1 MKIVITGAT
10 GQLGRLVVE
19 RLLADAV
26 PAGDLIAT
34 GRDLARLEPLAAL
47 GVVTRRADFADQEEL
62 ETAFAG
68 ADRLLLVSTTTIDE
82 RFDNH
87 RRAIDAA
94 RAAGVSSI
102 VYVSQLNASSARMVL
117 AEAHA
122 RTEAYLRASGV
133 PFVILRNGW
142 YLENYTVQ
150 LPRIAEHGVLVGS
163 AGDARVSSGT
173 RRDYADAAAAVLLQ
187 DGHEG
192 STYDLGG
199 DAFSLADLATTIA
212 EELGKEI
219 AYLDLP
225 VDAFAAALTDAG
237 LPRLLAEV
245 LADAD
250 AGLGRGELFT
260 EHDDLPRLLGHPAA
274 SRRDAIRAALAGSA
288 V

>member
-10 GQLGRLVVE
+10 GQLGRFVVE
-19 RLLADAV
+19 RLLANAV
-26 PAGDLIAT
+26 PAQDIIAT

-47 GVVTRRADFADQEEL
+47 GVVTRRADFADQDEL

-68 ADRLLLVSTTTIDE
+68 ADRLLLVSTTTVDE

-94 RAAGVSSI
+94 RTAGVSSI
-102 VYVSQLNASSARMVL
+102 VYVSQLNASDARMIL
-117 AEAHA
+117 AEAHG

-142 YLENYTVQ
+142 YLENYTAQ
-150 LPRIAEHGVLVGS
+150 LPQVAEHGVLLGS

-199 DAFSLADLATTIA
+199 DAFSLAELATSIT
-212 EELGKEI
+212 EELGRDI
-219 AYLDLP
+219 AYRDLP
-225 VDAFAAALTDAG
+225 VDAFTAALTEAG
-237 LPRLLAEV
+237 LPPQLAEV

-250 AGLGRGELFT
+250 AGLRRGELFT
-260 EHDDLPRLLGHPAA
+260 EHDDLPRLLGRPAT
-274 SRRDAIRAALAGSA
+274 SRREAVRLALGRDTE
-288 V
+288 